1 MKKRHIRRALRNI
14 GLAALA
20 GLVIWCI
27 KGFPLPTPEMDFRR
41 DERQALAERSEII
54 WTYEGTMRGD
64 EDLLVGLSDT
74 AVHVWHPNGYVLF
87 WPRQEGGT
95 LVHLPA
101 KTQYQDQGSSY
112 LAPALLVP
120 DPPAGAADARLTITL
135 SINDWMEDYTVEGEH
150 QGKAFFFQLRMRH
163 HNEIAGH
170 AADEDTAFQLLTSE
184 RPESA
189 GGSGYPYTLEFFGAD
204 GEILSTVR
212 QEGWRAETAS

>member
-20 GLVIWCI
+20 GLAIWCI
-27 KGFPLPTPEMDFRR
+27 KGFPLPTPEMEFRR

-95 LVHLPA
+95 LVPLPA
-101 KTQYQDQGSSY
+101 ETRYRDRANSY
-112 LAPALLVP
+112 LGPALLVP
-120 DPPAGAADARLTITL
+120 DPPAGVESARLTITF
-135 SINDWMEDYTVEGEH
+135 SINDWTEDYTVDGQR
-150 QGKAFFFQLRMRH
+150 QGQVFFFQLEMRH
-163 HNEIAGH
+163 HNQAH
-170 AADEDTAFQLLTSE
+170 DLDEDTAFRWLTYEHPDSLGL
-184 RPESA
+184 SQ
-189 GGSGYPYTLEFFGAD
+189 YPYTLEFFDASGNP
-204 GEILSTVR
+204 LSTIH
-212 QEGWRAETAS
+212 QEGWLAEEDA

>member
-20 GLVIWCI
+20 GLVLWCI

-87 WPRQEGGT
+87 WPRQDGGT
-95 LVHLPA
+95 LVPLPA
-101 KTQYQDQGSSY
+101 ETRYQDQANSY
-112 LAPALLVP
+112 LGPALLVP
-120 DPPAGAADARLTITL
+120 DPPAGAAGARLTITF
-135 SINDWMEDYTVEGEH
+135 SINDWTEDYTVDGQR
-150 QGKAFFFQLRMRH
+150 QGQVFFFQLEMRH
-163 HNEIAGH
+163 HNQAH
-170 AADEDTAFQLLTSE
+170 DLDEDTAFRWLTYEHPDSLGL
-184 RPESA
+184 SQ
-189 GGSGYPYTLEFFGAD
+189 YPYTLEFFDASGNP
-204 GEILSTVR
+204 LSTIH
-212 QEGWRAETAS
+212 QEGWLAEEDA

>member
-87 WPRQEGGT
+87 WPQQDGGT
-95 LVHLPA
+95 LVPLPA
-101 KTQYQDQGSSY
+101 ETRSRDRANSY
-112 LAPALLVP
+112 LGPALLVP
-120 DPPAGAADARLTITL
+120 DPPAGAAGARLTITF
-135 SINDWMEDYTVEGEH
+135 SINDWTEDYTVDSQR
-150 QGKAFFFQLRMRH
+150 QGQVFFFQLEMRH
-163 HNEIAGH
+163 HNQAH
-170 AADEDTAFQLLTSE
+170 DLDEDTAFRWLTYEHPDSLGL
-184 RPESA
+184 SQ
-189 GGSGYPYTLEFFGAD
+189 YPYTLEFFDASGNP
-204 GEILSTVR
+204 LSTIH
-212 QEGWRAETAS
+212 QEGWLAEEDA

>member
-27 KGFPLPTPEMDFRR
+27 KGFPLPTVEMEFRR

-87 WPRQEGGT
+87 WPRQAGGT

-101 KTQYQDQGSSY
+101 KTRYQDRGSSY

-120 DPPAGAADARLTITL
+120 DPPAGVESARLTITF
-135 SINDWMEDYTVEGEH
+135 SINDWTEDYTVDGQR
-150 QGKAFFFQLRMRH
+150 QGQVFFFQLEMRH
-163 HNEIAGH
+163 HNQAH
-170 AADEDTAFQLLTSE
+170 DLDEDTAFRWLTYEHPDSLGL
-184 RPESA
+184 SQ
-189 GGSGYPYTLEFFGAD
+189 YPYTLEFFSAD

-212 QEGWRAETAS
+212 QEGWQAETAS